1 MPMLISAA
9 ARDESRE
16 KDITDE
22 YALHVLHR
30 DDTGLLT
37 YKKVYFNSTEAI
49 SINSGNGFAFGG
61 IEELEANMDASN
73 NNINESQYGLD
84 ESGRLQHQTNS
95 GDRAY
100 EQMRFDKNKLTY
112 FLNSDGNIVAR
123 FNHNF
128 EYAAAQD
135 GATENWIG

>member
-37 YKKVYFNSTEAI
+37 YKKV
-49 SINSGNGFAFGG
+49 
-61 IEELEANMDASN
+61 
-73 NNINESQYGLD
+73 
-84 ESGRLQHQTNS
+84 
-95 GDRAY
+95 
-100 EQMRFDKNKLTY
+100 
-112 FLNSDGNIVAR
+112 
-123 FNHNF
+123 
-128 EYAAAQD
+128 
-135 GATENWIG
+135 